1 MWQVLKPRPSGTTW
15 VRGGVAAARW
25 QQTAAHGG
33 GYQYRLCP
41 ASEPLTEE
49 CFQRHPL
56 EFASPYTHTAR
67 FADPALDRKIKATP
81 VVDGP
86 AKGWMRLPLPF
97 ISDVA
102 CDYVVTEGHCQWD
115 APDFTHC
122 PGCKPPHYAAD
133 TACPSTCKPQW
144 PELPANAGS
153 DPNVFPDPLPGARA
167 LLARR
172 ACFIRLPRD
181 LHPASTPPSSL
192 QVTNSTTTRSRTCS
206 KCPPTYRRASTSSA
220 GGGTASSP
228 RRSADGLMHSHH
240 GHHVPCLTIR
250 RAALRRSGAR
260 VPTSRLSTDR
270 ARAERELGCQDTRPR
285 ARGYLAQ
292 RCVQGRRVRLA
303 KNHRAQR
310 CISEVRAISQQ

>member
-1 MWQVLKPRPSGTTW
+1 MLQVLKPRPSGTTW

-115 APDFTHC
+115 APDFTRC
-122 PGCKPPHYAAD
+122 PGCKPPHYASD

-172 ACFIRLPRD
+172 TSLIRLPR
-181 LHPASTPPSSL
+181 
-192 QVTNSTTTRSRTCS
+192 
-206 KCPPTYRRASTSSA
+206 
-220 GGGTASSP
+220 SP
-228 RRSADGLMHSHH
+228 
-240 GHHVPCLTIR
+240 PCLD
-250 RAALRRSGAR
+250 AASIHPGHEFHHYAIEDLLK
-260 VPTSRLSTDR
+260 VPADLPAGEYVLGWRWDCELTSQ
-270 ARAERELGCQDTRPR
+270 AC
-285 ARGYLAQ
+285 
-292 RCVQGRRVRLA
+292 C
-303 KNHRAQR
+303 
-310 CISEVRAISQQ
+310 